1 MQGKVSPE
9 PNAQARVY
17 VGIDTCKAWLDVYV
31 HPIGLAFR
39 VPNSYE
45 GLKQLKRRLTG
56 LVVVLIV
63 MEATGKLHREAY
75 RNLTDSGHAVAVV
88 NPLRSRLFAE
98 ALGQLAKTDKVDARM
113 LALMG
118 AMLEPKAKPPAPET
132 IETFQGLVRGREAFV
147 QQRTAL
153 LNQLGDAKATFL
165 KQQIRRQIRTI
176 EAAIKRLQKEIMR
189 IVKADPGLAR
199 RYEILVSIKGIG
211 PVTAVAILANF
222 PEIGTCNAKQSAML
236 AGLAPIANDS
246 GDRAGARS
254 IKGGRAG
261 LRTGIYMAAVSAAS
275 SNPGLKAFYDRLV
288 AAGKLPKVALTAVM
302 RKLIVLA
309 NTLIREDRLWKP
321 TYAPARA

>member
-1 MQGKVSPE
+1 MQGKVKPE
-9 PNAQARVY
+9 PNAQTRVY

-75 RNLTDSGHAVAVV
+75 RNLTDSGHAAAVV

-132 IETFQGLVRGREAFV
+132 IETFQELVRGREAFV

-246 GDRAGARS
+246 GDRAGTRS

-275 SNPGLKAFYDRLV
+275 SNPGLRAFYDRLV

-309 NTLIREDRLWKP
+309 NTLIREDRLWTP
-321 TYAPARA
+321 TYAQARA